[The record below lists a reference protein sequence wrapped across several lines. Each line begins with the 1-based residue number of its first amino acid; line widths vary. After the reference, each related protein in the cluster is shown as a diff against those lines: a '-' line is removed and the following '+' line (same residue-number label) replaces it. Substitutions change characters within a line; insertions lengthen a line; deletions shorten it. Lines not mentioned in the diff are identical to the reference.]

1 MDYRSGRDQVA
12 KEVRQVKLVQ
22 RLIPL
27 PKNHLFNDS
36 ATYQVRFFLEPNR
49 LSCIAVLIVSIRS
62 KLVKI
67 SGMTMFNVPLI
78 RLDNLAFLD
87 SSTPRACCAAEMD
100 Q

>member
-27 PKNHLFNDS
+27 PKSHLFLNDS

-62 KLVKI
+62 KLVE
-67 SGMTMFNVPLI
+67 
-78 RLDNLAFLD
+78 D
-87 SSTPRACCAAEMD
+87 
-100 Q
+100 